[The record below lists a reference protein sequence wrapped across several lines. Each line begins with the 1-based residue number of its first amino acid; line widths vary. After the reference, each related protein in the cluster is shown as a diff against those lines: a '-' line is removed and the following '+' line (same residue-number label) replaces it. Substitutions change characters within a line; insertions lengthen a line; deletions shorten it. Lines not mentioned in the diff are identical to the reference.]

1 MVFDCV
7 GLNLIKFLRTKLD
20 KIFINKILNLAY
32 LKRNSSS
39 FNKILFFLKN
49 EFLSIYLNFMNNIVT
64 EINYNNFFKIL

>member
-20 KIFINKILNLAY
+20 KIFINKVLNLAY

-39 FNKILFFLKN
+39 FNKILFFD

>member
-39 FNKILFFLKN
+39 FNKILFFDK
-49 EFLSIYLNFMNNIVT
+49 FLSIYMNFMNNIVT